1 MVQPDYLQK
10 IINRIEVPVEQ
21 REVLAGSVKT
31 AYLSAGSGPPVV
43 CLHGAGAGAVTWYP
57 SMSALAEH
65 FHVIAPDIVGYGE
78 SDKPK
83 AAYDRPYYSA
93 WLRDYFLALEIP
105 KAHVIGL
112 SQGGAISLRFS
123 LENPEMVEKLV
134 LVDSAA
140 LPAKTPFGFLFGLFW
155 LYSFPSVAA
164 NRFNSRYLVA
174 NLENVDPNFG
184 PYSLQVIR
192 KPGGRNV
199 FWQSMGAAVS
209 AMPEEELRQI
219 RHQTLIIWGEDDKVF
234 SIASGEAAAQ
244 IMPNARLHRIQDAG
258 HISFMDQPKIF
269 NELLL
274 QFLRE

>member
-1 MVQPDYLQK
+1 MAQPNYLQE

-21 REVLAGSVKT
+21 REVTAGSVKT
-31 AYLSAGSGPPVV
+31 AYLSAGSGVPVV

-57 SMSALAEH
+57 SISALAEH

-83 AAYDRPYYSA
+83 AAYDRPYFAS
-93 WLRDYFLALEIP
+93 WLRDFFLALEIP

-112 SQGGAISLRFS
+112 SQGGAISLQFS

-140 LPAKTPFGFLFGLFW
+140 LPAKAPFGFLFGFFW
-155 LYSFPSVAA
+155 TYSFPSLAA
-164 NRFNSRYLVA
+164 DRYMSRYLVA
-174 NLENVDPNFG
+174 KPENVDPNFG
-184 PYSLQVIR
+184 PYSLQVVK
-192 KPGGRNV
+192 KPGGKRV
-199 FWQSMGAAVS
+199 CWQSKGAAVS

-219 RHQTLIIWGEDDKVF
+219 QHQTLIIWGEDDNF
-234 SIASGEAAAQ
+234 LSIASGEAAAQ
-244 IMPNARLHRIQDAG
+244 IMPNAKLHRIQDAG
-258 HISFMDQPKIF
+258 HIPFMDQPEVF
-269 NELLL
+269 NDVLL